1 MFQSFVNHLII
12 TLTLDSTRGQFVV
25 ERFHSNKRPVLLV
38 GSSGTAKTSTINM
51 FFQTFDADVRMTK
64 TITFSSVTQSAN
76 CQVAIEG
83 SLDKRGGKSFGP
95 PNGMKMTVF
104 LDDLS
109 MPAIND
115 WGDQP
120 TLEIVRQV
128 VELDAFAFL
137 DKDKRGDMKI
147 IEDTQYIGAMGH
159 PGAFF

>member
-1 MFQSFVNHLII
+1 MFQFFVNHLIT

-115 WGDQP
+115 
-120 TLEIVRQV
+120 
-128 VELDAFAFL
+128 
-137 DKDKRGDMKI
+137 
-147 IEDTQYIGAMGH
+147 
-159 PGAFF
+159 

>member
-1 MFQSFVNHLII
+1 MFQFFVNHLIT

-120 TLEIVRQV
+120 TLEIVRQIM
-128 VELDAFAFL
+128 EFNGFAFL
-137 DKDKRGDMKI
+137 GKLFLM
-147 IEDTQYIGAMGH
+147 
-159 PGAFF
+159 FFFFFFVRFFHFSHLFQF